1 MTTDYHT
8 GTCNRCG
15 HAPCIC
21 DTTTIDYY
29 QVLPLAPQPE
39 STTTVTGIPIDYSY
53 TPCYGTHGNKGKVV
67 GECAKCHQLLYEEKR
82 TPQKHRQYWAVMKAV
97 IGQGGMIRSKRG
109 LQRLMDEIEEWV
121 G

>member
-1 MTTDYHT
+1 MGVVLVSFVLCCCPSAPRNFHIQKGKKQKRRGMKTDYQI

-21 DTTTIDYY
+21 DTTTDYY
-29 QVLPLAPQPE
+29 QVLPLQPQPE
-39 STTTVTGIPIDYSY
+39 GVTTVTQSS
-53 TPCYGTHGNKGKVV
+53 
-67 GECAKCHQLLYEEKR
+67 KR

-109 LQRLMDEIEEWV
+109 LLRLMDEIEEWV